1 MIPEEGYMKL
11 RFEVL
16 VAVFLVLA
24 CSSSL
29 MAQETGVGPWVKIN
43 EKDGIVA
50 YARTNPRVAPLKE
63 GRVVGVINAS
73 AESVE
78 NAMRD
83 WDAYKKVLF
92 MSKVTKPADN
102 YPGCKPGPDTYC
114 AYLLQGAPW
123 PVQDRD
129 GYGTL
134 DFFIHKPTNEILVKI
149 TVRPNSMP
157 LTKGVTR
164 IPFCDMEW
172 LIKPIDATHCQ
183 VTYQNM
189 LKGGGVADKMPASVM
204 NYVMKNFGIITI
216 QNIRKLMKEDKYRD
230 SKGFMTKT
238 PWPEELR
245 YYADDITPEALAM
258 LKRK

>member
-1 MIPEEGYMKL
+1 MKRLSLMIGV
-11 RFEVL
+11 VL
-16 VAVFLVLA
+16 VLSL
-24 CSSSL
+24 CSAL
-29 MAQETGVGPWVKIN
+29 LQAAEEAKVGPWVKIN

-50 YARTNPRVAPLKE
+50 YARTNSVVDPLKE
-63 GRVVGVINAS
+63 GRVVGVIDAS

-92 MSKVTKPADN
+92 MSKVTKPTNN

-123 PVQDRD
+123 PIEDRD

-134 DFFIHKPTNEILVKI
+134 DFYIHKPTNEILVKI
-149 TVRPNSMP
+149 TVRENNMP

-189 LKGGGVADKMPASVM
+189 LRGGGVADKMPASVM
-204 NYVMKNFGIITI
+204 NYVMKHFGIITV
-216 QNIRKLMKEDKYRD
+216 QNIRKLMKEDKYKH
-230 SKGFMTKT
+230 SKGVITQT
-238 PWPEELR
+238 SWPVELR

-258 LKRK
+258 LKKK